1 MKAAPE
7 TRPPARPRAS
17 WRPPAKIR
25 PCMICNR
32 PRVSTSPADRM
43 HATCRLTGE
52 NDGERAGLV
61 LP

>member
-7 TRPPARPRAS
+7 ARLPVRLRAS
-17 WRPPAKIR
+17 WRLQAKIR

-43 HATCRLTGE
+43 HAGCRPAGE
-52 NDGERAGLV
+52 NEGERAGLM